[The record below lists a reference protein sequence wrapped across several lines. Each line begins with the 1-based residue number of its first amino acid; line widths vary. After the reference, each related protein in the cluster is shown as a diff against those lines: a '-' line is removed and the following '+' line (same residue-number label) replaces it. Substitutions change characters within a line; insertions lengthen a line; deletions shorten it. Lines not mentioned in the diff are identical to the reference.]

1 MARINANETP
11 LPMGAGS
18 YRALA
23 LTEVDKVQSQN
34 GSSGYL
40 FTFLDVDPEST
51 THGSTYSE
59 TVYGWTP
66 KAGKAPW
73 LERIIGPLAK
83 GAALTL
89 KPIDGDTQPADSLD
103 WEEPEEVMAAC
114 LGAVFA
120 VTIETEL
127 GEQKDDGTRW
137 PSKLKINFN
146 RSAPAPVTGELLKAA
161 RESRAWM
168 KVRAELAKR
177 RTAAVE
183 VWRRNLTAA
192 SAPAESGGFAD
203 DDIPF

>member
-23 LTEVDKVQSQN
+23 LTEVDKVQSKS
-34 GSSGYL
+34 GTSGYL

-51 THGSTYSE
+51 THGSTHSE
-59 TVYGWTP
+59 TVYGWVSVG
-66 KAGKAPW
+66 GKAPW
-73 LERIIGPLAK
+73 LERIISPLVK
-83 GAALTL
+83 GAARTL
-89 KPIDGDTQPADSLD
+89 PPVEGDTQPVESLD
-103 WEEPEEVMAAC
+103 WEEPEDVAAAC

-120 VTIETEL
+120 VTLKVEAGTEKEN
-127 GEQKDDGTRW
+127 GGKFDD
-137 PSKLKINFN
+137 KIRVDFL
-146 RSAPAPVTGELLKAA
+146 SAPPAPVTGELLKAA

-168 KVRAELAKR
+168 KIRAELAKR

-192 SAPAESGGFAD
+192 SAPADSGGFAD

>member
-23 LTEVDKVQSQN
+23 LTMVDKVSSQN
-34 GSSGYL
+34 GASGYD

-59 TVYGWTP
+59 TVYGWTS
-66 KAGKAPW
+66 KGGKAPW

-89 KPIDGDTQPADSLD
+89 KPIDGDIQPADSLD

-127 GEQKDDGTRW
+127 GEEKPDGTRW
-137 PSKLKINFN
+137 PSKLKIGFN
-146 RSAPAPVTGELLKAA
+146 RNPPTPVTGELLKAA

-168 KVRAELAKR
+168 KVRADIAKQ
-177 RTAAVE
+177 RTAAIE
-183 VWRRNLTAA
+183 VWRRNLTATA
-192 SAPAESGGFAD
+192 APANSSEFAD